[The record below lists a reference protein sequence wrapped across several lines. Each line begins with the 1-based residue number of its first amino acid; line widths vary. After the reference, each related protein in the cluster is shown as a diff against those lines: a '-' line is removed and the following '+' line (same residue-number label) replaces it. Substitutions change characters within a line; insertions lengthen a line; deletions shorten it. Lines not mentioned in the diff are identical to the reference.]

1 VRERLAAANVPAD
14 RLGFELTETAAITNL
29 AAAARMLREL
39 HNLGCTLG
47 LDDFGSGMSS
57 FGYLRSLPVDYVK
70 IDGHFV
76 REMHLDPVDRAMV
89 SAIHTVGH
97 VMGLTTI
104 AEWVEHEAAQ
114 ELLAAMGVDFVQ
126 GYAVASPMPIVDAM
140 ERVDQERAARLPES
154 KPVVRVV
161 RRTNDAG

>member
-1 VRERLAAANVPAD
+1 D

-29 AAAARMLREL
+29 GAASRMLREL
-39 HNLGCTLG
+39 RNLGCTLG

-57 FGYLRSLPVDYVK
+57 FGYLRGLPVDFVK

-114 ELLAAMGVDFVQ
+114 DLLAAIGVDFVQ
-126 GYAVASPMPIVDAM
+126 GYAVSSPIRLSQALQRM
-140 ERVDQERAARLPES
+140 DQQRSVLRAETRPLVRL
-154 KPVVRVV
+154 V
-161 RRTNDAG
+161 RRVGDV